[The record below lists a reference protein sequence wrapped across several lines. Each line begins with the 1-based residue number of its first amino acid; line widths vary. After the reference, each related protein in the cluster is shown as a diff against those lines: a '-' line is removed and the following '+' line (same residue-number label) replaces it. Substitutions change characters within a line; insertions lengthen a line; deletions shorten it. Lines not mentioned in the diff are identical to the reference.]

1 MPTKS
6 LTQDRKRISSEKHEV
21 AYAGGKLGKG
31 GAAKVRQAKSALG
44 RTTSRAKVMAR
55 AKSGR

>member
-6 LTQDRKRISSEKHEV
+6 IAQDRKRISSEKHEV
-21 AYAGGKLGKG
+21 AYAGSKLGKG

-44 RTTSRAKVMAR
+44 RSTSRAKVMAR